1 MSWYLE
7 LLIKTHKEKPA
18 SESVPILKPDGP
30 SSAVKTVKNSKTSD
44 NQLNTIQENP
54 VDSMKK
60 LKPS

>member
-18 SESVPILKPDGP
+18 NESVPILKPDD
-30 SSAVKTVKNSKTSD
+30 SKSAVKTVKNSKTSD
-44 NQLNTIQENP
+44 NQLNTTQENP
-54 VDSMKK
+54 VDSIKK

>member
-18 SESVPILKPDGP
+18 NESVLILKLDGP

>member
-18 SESVPILKPDGP
+18 NESVPILKLDGP

-44 NQLNTIQENP
+44 NQFNTIQENP
-54 VDSMKK
+54 VDSIKK